1 MCRLKPALALACFA
15 LQASTGAGQTVG
27 AMTGA
32 INGTVTDSTGAV
44 LPGVTI
50 VISSAALMGTRT
62 TVTNAEGLYRFPA
75 LAPGEYTLVFT
86 LDGFKTVR
94 REGIYV
100 GLGFTATVNVE
111 LQIATLQ
118 ENVIVERNSPVIDK
132 QSTAIG
138 ATFDARQLANLP
150 SARSMWAIQAATPAV
165 YVARFDLGASATGLG
180 GPISAYG
187 TAGFNRPMVEGIS
200 VTGINPTGFTLDY
213 GAFEEVSVSTAA
225 HGPEWHSPGVHMQF
239 VSKSGGNQYRGTLYA
254 DFGNR
259 DWQSFNIDEGQVRRG
274 RAGRPRAVTARCQPA
289 VELPRHQRR
298 CRRLHQTRHGSGG
311 TSRFASRRSPHG
323 R

>member
-1 MCRLKPALALACFA
+1 
-15 LQASTGAGQTVG
+15 
-27 AMTGA
+27 MTGA

-86 LDGFKTVR
+86 LNGFKAVR

-138 ATFDARQLANLP
+138 ATFDARQLADLP

-165 YVARFDLGASATGLG
+165 YFPRFDLGASATGLG

-187 TAGFNRPMVEGIS
+187 TAGSNRPMVEGIS

-213 GAFEEVSVSTAA
+213 GAFDEVSVGTAA
-225 HGPEWHSPGVHMQF
+225 HGPEWPCAGCAHAVHQQ
-239 VSKSGGNQYRGTLYA
+239 VGRKPVPRRALCGLSEQRLAVVQHRRSA
-254 DFGNR
+254 DPPWG
-259 DWQSFNIDEGQVRRG
+259 
-274 RAGRPRAVTARCQPA
+274 AGRPRAVAARCQPL

-298 CRRLHQTRHGSGG
+298 YRRIHQTRHGSGG
-311 TSRFASRRSPHG
+311 TSRFARRRFP
-323 R
+323 RVR